1 MFLWF
6 CCFRVKLK
14 TYFFPRLF
22 RVSSHCSQNLMTV
35 SNLGM
40 IFGPTLMRS
49 QEETVAAMMNIK
61 FQNIVVEIIIENHH
75 KVLLPISKHLKKT
88 SINVLHT
95 LSLDMSRAHLDRY
108 LARLQTCHCRFLKLR
123 HQGRPLGE
131 IRPSACRLERGG
143 PVFTLLHCASQ
154 TMTVRLL

>member
-1 MFLWF
+1 MFPWF
-6 CCFRVKLK
+6 RCFRVDLK

-75 KVLLPISKHLKKT
+75 KVLLPTSKHVKKT
-88 SINVLHT
+88 SINAL
-95 LSLDMSRAHLDRY
+95 SRAHLDRY

-123 HQGRPLGE
+123 HLGRPLGE

-154 TMTVRLL
+154 TMTVRLP